1 MCCRGMDAQDAD
13 NQGYTPLHIAC
24 ECGRAEN
31 VEVLLKRAKEGLFE
45 MDVPHE

>member
-1 MCCRGMDAQDAD
+1 MDAQDAD
-13 NQGYTPLHIAC
+13 NQGYTPLHIAS

-45 MDVPHE
+45 IDVPHE